1 MGRNFSE
8 ADIAQLEH
16 GMGGRLYGDGALVV
30 LKALLESGVSYL
42 GGYPGSPTANLLDAF
57 SDAYE
62 PVLKKYGIYFQSSNN
77 EMAAAALLAASLF
90 EPVRGAVTW
99 KVLGNGVATDV
110 IDHISQLGVKDGAMI
125 IVGEDYG
132 GSSTTVLQRT
142 LPWAT
147 KNGTLV
153 IDPRGDQQTLH
164 RMTIAGMDLSR
175 DSNSVVAL
183 LLRPQLSHANAEI
196 VVGNNIVPAI
206 STIRKLKEFSKDPTL
221 FPLPPYSWDQERQ
234 RYEKRLPTAARL
246 VVERQLNE
254 EFGEPGA
261 RIGLV
266 THGTTFNSTLRL
278 LSLLGL
284 ADEFGKLDERLH
296 LLHLNVIY
304 PLNDDQ
310 IAGFLA
316 DKTHVL
322 LIEEGQPELIEL
334 MIRSIIQKRG
344 LTVRF
349 SAHDRV
355 PRYGEL
361 TPERLASPLAAFLEE
376 VLPERAGGAADQIRR
391 LLDRKAEAVR
401 MFPVPVPPRPPTF
414 CTGCPERPVFSQ
426 MKISEY
432 TTGIRNWHAGDVG
445 CYGMAGY
452 APFFM
457 ADSNIGMG
465 AGLAAAGAVS
475 ALSEQHNVSVVGD
488 GTLWHSA
495 FTSSA
500 ANAIYN
506 KQDSTYVVLDNKW
519 TAMTGAHEN
528 PNVGRLMNGEAMNA
542 DMSIE
547 ATFRAM
553 GVRQLE
559 RANPYDFETF
569 QRKLRKIHRDSKL
582 PGVRVLISEGEC
594 QLQRQRRI
602 RPEREA
608 HIQAGKRV
616 EIERLGVD
624 EEVCVGDHACMR
636 FNGCPSL
643 TLKAG
648 PNTLRTAPVA
658 AIDHTCV
665 GCGVC
670 GEIATA
676 AQLCPS
682 FFKVTKVEN
691 ASWRERA
698 ADALARLFL
707 PFRRAHSKANSYA
720 SAAAAPR

>member
-1 MGRNFSE
+1 MRRSWS
-8 ADIAQLEH
+8 AT
-16 GMGGRLYGDGALVV
+16 
-30 LKALLESGVSYL
+30 
-42 GGYPGSPTANLLDAF
+42 TA
-57 SDAYE
+57 S
-62 PVLKKYGIYFQSSNN
+62 
-77 EMAAAALLAASLF
+77 
-90 EPVRGAVTW
+90 
-99 KVLGNGVATDV
+99 
-110 IDHISQLGVKDGAMI
+110 
-125 IVGEDYG
+125 
-132 GSSTTVLQRT
+132 
-142 LPWAT
+142 
-147 KNGTLV
+147 
-153 IDPRGDQQTLH
+153 
-164 RMTIAGMDLSR
+164 
-175 DSNSVVAL
+175 
-183 LLRPQLSHANAEI
+183 
-196 VVGNNIVPAI
+196 AI
-206 STIRKLKEFSKDPTL
+206 TTIRKLKEFSKDPTL
-221 FPLPPYSWDQERQ
+221 FPLPPNTR
-234 RYEKRLPTAARL
+234 RPGAGALPRPPAHGARL

-266 THGTTFNSTLRL
+266 THGTTFNTMMRL
-278 LSLLGL
+278 LSQPGPRRRVRQ
-284 ADEFGKLDERLH
+284 ARRSRPH
-296 LLHLNVIY
+296 RLHLNVIY

-310 IAGFLA
+310 IADFLA

-361 TPERLASPLAAFLEE
+361 MPAGLRPLGRFS
-376 VLPERAGGAADQIRR
+376 RRGAPGARGRSGRPIRR

-414 CTGCPERPVFSQ
+414 CTGCPERPGVQQ

-528 PNVGRLMNGEAMNA
+528 PNVGRLMNGEA
-542 DMSIE
+542 
-547 ATFRAM
+547 
-553 GVRQLE
+553 
-559 RANPYDFETF
+559 
-569 QRKLRKIHRDSKL
+569 
-582 PGVRVLISEGEC
+582 
-594 QLQRQRRI
+594 
-602 RPEREA
+602 
-608 HIQAGKRV
+608 
-616 EIERLGVD
+616 
-624 EEVCVGDHACMR
+624 
-636 FNGCPSL
+636 
-643 TLKAG
+643 
-648 PNTLRTAPVA
+648 RTP
-658 AIDHTCV
+658 T
-665 GCGVC
+665 
-670 GEIATA
+670 
-676 AQLCPS
+676 
-682 FFKVTKVEN
+682 
-691 ASWRERA
+691 
-698 ADALARLFL
+698 
-707 PFRRAHSKANSYA
+707 
-720 SAAAAPR
+720 